1 MGPLNVLVVEDDA
14 ILAELLTELL
24 GELGHCVCAIEA
36 TEDGA
41 VAAATR
47 HKPDLMIVDAQLGR
61 GGGLAAV
68 EAIQRER
75 PIAHVFVTGDIA
87 KVLALRP
94 DAVALQKPY
103 NEAALVAAME
113 RALSAPH
120 MKTLTGA

>member
-68 EAIQRER
+68 ETILKDR
-75 PIAHVFVTGDIA
+75 PVAHIFVTGDIA
-87 KVLALRP
+87 KVLARRP
-94 DAVALQKPY
+94 ASVALQKPY
-103 NEAALVAAME
+103 TEVALLAAMA
-113 RALSAPH
+113 RAIAASP
-120 MKTLTGA
+120 